1 VNVNNALQINENLT
15 TTGQVI
21 PEQLKQAVQE
31 GFKSILNLRS
41 SDELGFSKDEQQ
53 VAEALGL
60 HYVNVP
66 LKLEA
71 LDEELIT
78 RILAELDQL
87 PKPAVIHCA
96 ASLRSTAIALLSV
109 AIQEG
114 LTPEQ
119 TIARARNL
127 GFKFLDY
134 ACINPQLKQLFVQY
148 INKHTK
154 APATTS

>member
-1 VNVNNALQINENLT
+1 MINALQINEHLT

-31 GFKSILNLRS
+31 GFKSVLNLRS
-41 SDELGFSKDEQQ
+41 PDELGFSTDEQQ

-60 HYVNVP
+60 YYVNVP

-71 LDEELIT
+71 VDEALIT
-78 RILAELDQL
+78 KVLAELDRI
-87 PKPAVIHCA
+87 PKPAVVHCA
-96 ASLRSTAIALLSV
+96 ASLRSTVIALLSV

-119 TIARARNL
+119 TLARAKNL
-127 GFKFLDY
+127 GYKFADY
-134 ACINPQLKQLFVQY
+134 ACINPQLKQFFTEYLLKYARTAV
-148 INKHTK
+148 T
-154 APATTS
+154 AS

>member
-1 VNVNNALQINENLT
+1 MINALRINDNLT

-31 GFKSILNLRS
+31 GFKSVLNLRS
-41 SDELGFSKDEQQ
+41 PDELGFSTEEQQ

-60 HYVNVP
+60 QYFHVP

-71 LDEELIT
+71 LDEALLT
-78 RILAELDQL
+78 RILAELDRI
-87 PKPAVIHCA
+87 PKPAVVHCA

-109 AIQEG
+109 AVQEG

-119 TIARARNL
+119 TLDRARDL
-127 GFKFLDY
+127 GFRFLDY
-134 ACINPQLKQLFVQY
+134 ACINPELKRLFTQY
-148 INKHTK
+148 ITNH
-154 APATTS
+154 ARSLLFDQP